1 MREPDKDEIKKILML
16 DVDLKYE
23 NRKDNRSPNAADRA

>member
-16 DVDLKYE
+16 EMDLKYE
-23 NRKDNRSPNAADRA
+23 NSKDSQKS